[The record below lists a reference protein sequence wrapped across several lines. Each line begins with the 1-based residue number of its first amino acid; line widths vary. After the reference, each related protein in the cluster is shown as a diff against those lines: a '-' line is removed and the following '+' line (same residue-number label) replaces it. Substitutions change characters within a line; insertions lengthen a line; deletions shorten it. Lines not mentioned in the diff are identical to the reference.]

1 MRYVKFCCTAS
12 EDTSAHIP
20 ACPKANEKE
29 GGCSYVMKQI
39 EVERILKVDKTI
51 VSKDEE
57 LEWSD
62 GEELLKTLS
71 KLYLVSKLW

>member
-1 MRYVKFCCTAS
+1 M
-12 EDTSAHIP
+12 
-20 ACPKANEKE
+20 
-29 GGCSYVMKQI
+29 MKQI